1 MNRPIDIIIV
11 NWNAGDQL
19 QQVISSICAHH
30 DNLVA
35 SVVIVDNASTD
46 SSLNGLESQ
55 ASKLP
60 FDLQIVR
67 NSGNMGFGVACN
79 QGAALYKSKFLLFL
93 NPDTRLFSGSLSK
106 PLEFMRRPG
115 NERIGILGI
124 PLIDEKGEISRSCA
138 RFPSLGTFAAQAI
151 GLNRL
156 PRFSSLSMHMTDW
169 PHDASRQVDH
179 VIGAYYL
186 IRRSLFHNLGGFD
199 ERFFVYL
206 EDLDLSLRASK
217 LGYSSFFLAEAQAFH
232 SGGGTSRQVKAHRL
246 FYSLRSRLLYGFKH
260 FPKWQAWTLAFV
272 TLAVE
277 PLTRTVFSVA
287 AGGDS
292 VVNTWRGYGMLY
304 RDLPRILE
312 RTRLP

>member
-1 MNRPIDIIIV
+1 MNRPIAIVIV

-30 DNLVA
+30 DNLVE

-46 SSLNGLESQ
+46 SSLNGVESG
-55 ASKLP
+55 ATKLP
-60 FDLQIVR
+60 FKLQIVR

-79 QGAALYKSKFLLFL
+79 QGAALCNSEFLLFL
-93 NPDTRLFSGSLSK
+93 NPDTRIFSGSLAKSV
-106 PLEFMRRPG
+106 EVMQRPSY
-115 NERIGILGI
+115 ETIGILGI
-124 PLIDEKGEISRSCA
+124 SLIDEKGEVSRSCA
-138 RFPSLGTFAAQAI
+138 RFPSLCTFSAQVI

-156 PRFSSLSMHMTDW
+156 SRFSSLSMHMSDW
-169 PHDASRQVDH
+169 AHDTSKRVDH

-186 IRRSLFHNLGGFD
+186 IRRTLFHDLGGFD

-217 LGYSSFFLAEAQAFH
+217 LGYGSFFLAEAQAFH

-260 FPKWQAWTLAFV
+260 FPRWQAWTLAFV

-287 AGGDS
+287 AGRDN